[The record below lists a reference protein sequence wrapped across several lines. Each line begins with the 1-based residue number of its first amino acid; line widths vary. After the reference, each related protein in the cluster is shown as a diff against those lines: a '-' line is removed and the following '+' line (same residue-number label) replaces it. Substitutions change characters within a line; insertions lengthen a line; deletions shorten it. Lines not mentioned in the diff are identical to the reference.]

1 MTDLDKARRIY
12 AEELARLNDGID
24 RHIVDAFARVP
35 REKFMP
41 AGPWYILGERGYER
55 TRDADLK
62 RLYENVVVAID
73 PKREINNGEPSLHM
87 RMLNALAVRAGDR
100 VLHVG
105 CGTGY
110 YTAILAELAGPAGHV
125 TAVEFLPEFAARM
138 KENLAAYE
146 SVTIVRGD
154 GTAHDP
160 GPVDAIYVN
169 AGVTE
174 PAPIW
179 LERLAEGSRMLIM
192 LTARDQW
199 GLVLKIQRKPA
210 GFAAQFLGRCGF
222 IPCVS
227 ARSPE
232 IEAALGEALLTSA
245 GEDVRSLRLDA
256 HRRDANCWLHTH
268 RYCLSRLPVP
278 P

>member
-1 MTDLDKARRIY
+1 MMDLDKARRAY

-24 RHIVDAFARVP
+24 RRIVDAFARVP
-35 REKFMP
+35 REKFLS
-41 AGPWYILGERGYER
+41 AGPWYVLGERSYQR
-55 TRDADLK
+55 TRDADP
-62 RLYENVVVAID
+62 RHIYENVVVAID
-73 PKREINNGEPSLHM
+73 PNREINNGEPSLHM

-110 YTAILAELAGPAGHV
+110 YTAILAELAGPSGRI

-138 KENLAAYE
+138 RENLAACE
-146 SVTIVRGD
+146 SVTVVGGD
-154 GTAHDP
+154 GTTHDP

-174 PAPIW
+174 PALIW
-179 LERLAEGSRMLIM
+179 LERLAEGGRMLLM

-199 GLVLKIQRKPA
+199 GLVLKIQREPT
-210 GFAAQFLGRCGF
+210 GFAAQFFGRCGF
-222 IPCVS
+222 IPCVG

-232 IEAALGEALLTSA
+232 IETALSEALLTSA

-256 HRRDANCWLHTH
+256 HRREANCWLHTD

-278 P
+278 S

>member
-1 MTDLDKARRIY
+1 MMDLDKARRAY

-24 RHIVDAFARVP
+24 RRIVDAFARVP
-35 REKFMP
+35 REKFLSV
-41 AGPWYILGERGYER
+41 GPWYVLGERTYQR
-55 TRDADLK
+55 TLDADP
-62 RLYENVVVAID
+62 RHIYENVVVAID

-87 RMLNALAVRAGDR
+87 RMLNALAVCAGDR

-110 YTAILAELAGPAGHV
+110 YTAILAELAGPSGRV
-125 TAVEFLPEFAARM
+125 TAVEFLPEFAEAM

-146 SVTIVRGD
+146 SITVVGGD
-154 GTAHDP
+154 GTTHDP

-179 LERLAEGSRMLIM
+179 LERLAEHGRMLIM
-192 LTARDQW
+192 LTARDRW
-199 GLVLKIQRKPA
+199 GLVLKIQREPA

-222 IPCVS
+222 IPCVG

-232 IEAALGEALLTSA
+232 IEAALGDALLTSA

-256 HRRDANCWLHTH
+256 HRREANCWLHTD
-268 RYCLSRLPVP
+268 RYCLSTLPVP
-278 P
+278 G

>member
-1 MTDLDKARRIY
+1 MTDMANARRDY

-24 RHIVDAFARVP
+24 RRIVDAFARVP
-35 REKFMP
+35 REKFLS
-41 AGPWYILGERGYER
+41 AGPWYVLGERSYER
-55 TRDADLK
+55 TRDADP
-62 RLYENVVVAID
+62 RRIYENVVVAID

-110 YTAILAELAGPAGHV
+110 YTAILAELAGPTGPV

-138 KENLAAYE
+138 KETLATYE
-146 SVTIVRGD
+146 SISVICGD
-154 GTAHDP
+154 GTIHDP

-169 AGVTE
+169 AGVTQ

-179 LERLAEGSRMLIM
+179 LERLAEGGRLLLM

-199 GLVLKIQRKPA
+199 GLVLKVQRRGSA
-210 GFAAQFLGRCGF
+210 FAAEFLGRCGF

-232 IEAALGEALLTSA
+232 IETALSEALLMNA
-245 GEDVRSLRLDA
+245 GEDVRSLRLDDHA
-256 HRRDANCWLHTH
+256 RDETCWLHTN
-268 RYCLSRLPVP
+268 RYCLSRLPVSS
-278 P
+278 